1 MQGRY
6 TLYWDVSSMA
16 PLASCLF
23 MWYSCAY
30 TSEASTF
37 HSANGEGRT
46 AVGRMPGGHTRR
58 RIISN
63 YQEIFMRMPDGYG
76 CVL

>member
-1 MQGRY
+1 MPARY

-16 PLASCLF
+16 PLPSCLF

-37 HSANGEGRT
+37 HSANGDGRT
-46 AVGRMPGGHTRR
+46 AAGRMPGGHDEDDQRLPR
-58 RIISN
+58 DSHDEAR
-63 YQEIFMRMPDGYG
+63 Q
-76 CVL
+76 